1 MNTNL
6 SAPTPAR
13 PVQRHSF
20 FANLIMMVL
29 IILINQLLHPKPHPV
44 PDLKPGLFQPGY
56 RIPLGPTNALYI
68 PPFHDV
74 NGEVSPH

>member
-6 SAPTPAR
+6 SAPTMARPAR
-13 PVQRHSF
+13 RPSF
-20 FANLIMMVL
+20 FANLLMMAL
-29 IILINQLLHPKPHPV
+29 IILINQILHPKPHPV

-56 RIPLGPTNALYI
+56 QIPLGPNNTLYI

-74 NGEVSPH
+74 NCEVSPY